1 MIKATIL
8 DKTYSIRDKW
18 EDNTIKQMSKAQAY
32 IDNMPKWLSNYIYSD
47 KQEPV
52 SDSKLLDFQIDWIE
66 FFTDIPREYLESEIS
81 VNSAD
86 EISLVELF
94 SILSKFYS
102 EITEYFKIRTY
113 FGKAYSW
120 YCKRIV

>member
-8 DKTYSIRDKW
+8 NKSYSIRDKW
-18 EDNTIKQMSKAQAY
+18 EDNTIKQMAKAQLY

-52 SDSKLLDFQIDWIE
+52 SDSKLLVFQIDWIG

-81 VNSAD
+81 VNNAD

-94 SILSKFYS
+94 GVVSKFLGEPKVEGIPAVLES
-102 EITEYFKIRTY
+102 RL
-113 FGKAYSW
+113 
-120 YCKRIV
+120 